1 MINPLQWLLGLVTL
15 DISIDLGTANTLV
28 NVHGKGIVINE
39 PSWVAIDKKS
49 RRVLKIG
56 RAAKEIVGRTTA
68 NVVTLRPIRDGVIS
82 EFDATATMLE
92 YFIRRVI
99 NQSVVPVPLTRVI
112 VGVPVGATSVERR
125 AVIDA
130 ALSAGA
136 REALLVEEPVASAI
150 GAGLAIRGIH
160 STMLMDIGGGTTE
173 IAIFSQRKVLIS
185 HSIRVAGDEM
195 DDYVMAYLREKY
207 NLLIGQTMAEQAKQA
222 VGAASPLGEEKVMTV
237 RGRNLISGL
246 PEEVEISSI
255 EMREAL
261 APGLKSVSQAL
272 RTVFE
277 QAPPEIMAD
286 LMDSGLCLTGGG
298 SLLHGLPE
306 KLSEEFHIRVWRADD
321 PLTCVVRG
329 AATILGAFNEHREF
343 LASAERDHRGK
354 G

>member
-1 MINPLQWLLGLVTL
+1 LVNPFQWLLGLITL

-28 NVHGKGIVINE
+28 NVHGRGIVINE

-49 RRVLKIG
+49 RRVLKVG
-56 RAAKEIVGRTTA
+56 RAAKEIVGRTPA
-68 NVVTLRPIRDGVIS
+68 NVITLRPIRDGVIS
-82 EFDATATMLE
+82 EFDATSTMLE

-125 AVIDA
+125 AVVDA

-136 REALLVEEPVASAI
+136 REALLVEEPLASAI
-150 GAGLAIRGIH
+150 GAGLPIRGVH

-173 IAIFSQRKVLIS
+173 AAIFSSRKVLLS
-185 HSIRVAGDEM
+185 QSIRVAGDEM
-195 DDYVMAYLREKY
+195 DDNVLAYLREKY
-207 NLLIGQTMAEQAKQA
+207 NLLVGQTMAEQAKMT
-222 VGAASPLGEEKVMTV
+222 VGAAAPLGEEKVMTV

-261 APGLKSVSQAL
+261 SPSLKAISQVL
-272 RTVFE
+272 RDLLE
-277 QAPPEIMAD
+277 EAPPEVMAD
-286 LMDSGLCLTGGG
+286 LLDSGLCLTGGG
-298 SLLHGLPE
+298 SLLNGLPE
-306 KLSEEFHIRVWRADD
+306 KLSEEFHIRVWRAED

-329 AATILGAFNEHREF
+329 AAAILAGQNEHREF
-343 LASAERDHRGK
+343 LSSPEREHRSRR
-354 G
+354 